1 MGADMRQ
8 YRHGLSRRAGQV
20 TRFPT
25 LLQNGNIAA
34 LGGFAMKKSTPALVG
49 LIVIE
54 TLLLLGAIWMVVQV
68 QTGAWQATVSK
79 AEAISAITS
88 GVGGIMG
95 VVAAILLLAFFIHRR
110 RGN

>member
-1 MGADMRQ
+1 
-8 YRHGLSRRAGQV
+8 
-20 TRFPT
+20 
-25 LLQNGNIAA
+25 
-34 LGGFAMKKSTPALVG
+34 MKKSTRALVG

-54 TLLLLGAIWMVVQV
+54 SLLFVGAAWMVIQV

-79 AEAISAITS
+79 AEAISTITS

-95 VVAAILLLAFFIHRR
+95 FVAAVLLLAFFIHRR